1 MTHLP
6 AVRSVPR
13 SHLAVPR
20 AVDLPDVLRSVRNG
34 AAFAVGYAAAS
45 RFADG
50 VVSTLELPPAV
61 FIPGALVITALLL
74 TPLARWW
81 TIILAAVVG
90 HWLATIGQGASL
102 TAVFGSFVID
112 TACSV
117 LAAVLI
123 RNYADLEWGFGSL
136 PSIGVFAII
145 AIAAPMVVLL
155 GSAALFQIEAPIDP
169 TNPNGF
175 ASPANAWAAW
185 LISVLSYPLAYL
197 TVVPVALASH
207 GALTRAFAAH
217 SRLVIRWTRVVEA
230 VLLTGA
236 ATLVSATV
244 FEPMPGHPIAQ
255 VILLVAPVPLVL
267 YAAFR
272 FGLAGA
278 ALTLFIA
285 ACGAMRGAMNEA
297 SVIRATP
304 SALAVVVHQV
314 LFLAVAT
321 PLLFLAAAIDER
333 RRAATE
339 IAARDA
345 RYALATES
353 GRVFV
358 YSYDPASGA
367 VKTDAALGELL
378 RLAPVELQSPAWWW
392 RQVHPDDATNL
403 QRAWNARAESPFGG
417 GDGSPTDFRL
427 LDRDGHARWFRD
439 RPAPFHLAPGD
450 PASVTGT
457 VAEITELR
465 DAEQIASQRSRE
477 LAHVAR
483 NTVVGEL
490 AAALA
495 HEIRQP
501 LTAILINSQ
510 TAIRML
516 DSKTSDPDAVREILQ
531 QLASD
536 GRRASEVVQRVRAFA
551 KKGDVERGP
560 IDLNAMLREAVQLVR
575 HDTIR
580 RRVEIRFALTH
591 ESLVV
596 FGDRVQLQQVAL
608 NLVLNALEAL
618 ADRPLGSERVVLI
631 ETARAA
637 THTAIVTIRDT
648 GPGIAPERQAAIFEP
663 FITSKP
669 NGLGVGLSIS
679 RTIVEAH
686 GGVIWCESDSAVGGS
701 AFMVAFPLGNGRLA

>member
-6 AVRSVPR
+6 AVRSLPR
-13 SHLAVPR
+13 SHVAVPK
-20 AVDLPDVLRSVRNG
+20 AVDVPDVLRSVRNG
-34 AAFAVGYAAAS
+34 AALAVSYAAAS

-50 VVSTLELPPAV
+50 AFSTLELPPAV
-61 FIPGALVITALLL
+61 FVPGALVLTALLL

-81 TIILAAVVG
+81 TIILATLVG
-90 HWLATIGQGASL
+90 HWLATVGQGAAL
-102 TAVFGSFVID
+102 TAVLGSFVID
-112 TACSV
+112 TACSI
-117 LAAVLI
+117 LAAALI
-123 RNYADLEWGFGSL
+123 RNYVDLEWGLGAL
-136 PSIGVFAII
+136 PSVGVFAII
-145 AIAAPMVVLL
+145 AIAAPVVALL

-169 TNPNGF
+169 TNPTGF
-175 ASPANAWAAW
+175 ASPATAWAAW

-207 GALTRAFAAH
+207 GALTNAFATH
-217 SRLVIRWTRVVEA
+217 SRLVVRWTRAVEA

-236 ATLVSATV
+236 VTLVSATV
-244 FEPMPGHPIAQ
+244 FEPMPSHPIAR
-255 VILLVAPVPLVL
+255 VILLFTPVPLVL
-267 YAAFR
+267 YAALR
-272 FGLAGA
+272 FGLAGG
-278 ALTLFIA
+278 ALALFIA

-297 SVIRATP
+297 NVIPDTP
-304 SALAVVVHQV
+304 ASLAVVVQQL

-333 RRAATE
+333 RRAARE
-339 IAARDA
+339 LAVRDT
-345 RYALATES
+345 RYALATET
-353 GRVFV
+353 GGVFV

-367 VKTDAALGELL
+367 VQTDSALGELL

-392 RQVHPDDATNL
+392 RQVHPDDASTL
-403 QRAWNARAESPFGG
+403 QRAWSARAENPFGG
-417 GDGSPTDFRL
+417 GDSRQTDFRL
-427 LDRDGHARWFRD
+427 LDRDGHVRWFRD
-439 RPAPFHLAPGD
+439 RPAPFHLAPAD
-450 PASVTGT
+450 STSVIGS
-457 VAEITELR
+457 VADITELHE
-465 DAEQIASQRSRE
+465 AEVTAAQRSRE

-510 TAIRML
+510 TAMRVL
-516 DSKTSDPDAVREILQ
+516 DAKTGDPDAVREILQ
-531 QLASD
+531 QLAAD

-591 ESLVV
+591 ESLIVI
-596 FGDRVQLQQVAL
+596 GDRVQLQQVAL

-618 ADRPLGSERVVLI
+618 ADRPLGAERVVLI

-648 GPGIAPERQAAIFEP
+648 GPGILPERQAAIFEP

-686 GGVIWCESDSAVGGS
+686 GGVIWCESDPAVGGS